1 MMPITFNETHAVPGN
16 SFSFLLYIL
25 LEMQGNFHQQQ
36 IYTWRILSGK
46 SRAHLEQG
54 YSSCCHSY
62 SGKASFHEWKGFP
75 TPEEITSYMSRT
87 FSKVEQ
93 QYASQPNFK

>member
-16 SFSFLLYIL
+16 SFSFLLSQ
-25 LEMQGNFHQQQ
+25 MQGNFHQQQ
-36 IYTWRILSGK
+36 IYTWQILSGK

-75 TPEEITSYMSRT
+75 TPKEITS
-87 FSKVEQ
+87 
-93 QYASQPNFK
+93 

>member
-16 SFSFLLYIL
+16 SFSFLLSQ
-25 LEMQGNFHQQQ
+25 MQGNFHQQQ
-36 IYTWRILSGK
+36 IYMWQKLSGK

-62 SGKASFHEWKGFP
+62 SATHTAKPYFMNGRAFQLPKRLHLE
-75 TPEEITSYMSRT
+75 
-87 FSKVEQ
+87 
-93 QYASQPNFK
+93 